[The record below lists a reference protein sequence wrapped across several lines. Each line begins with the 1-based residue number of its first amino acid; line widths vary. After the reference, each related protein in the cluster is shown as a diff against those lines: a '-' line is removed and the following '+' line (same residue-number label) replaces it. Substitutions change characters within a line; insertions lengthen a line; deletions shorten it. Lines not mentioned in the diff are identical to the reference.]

1 MVLKQRKMVIGLPKD
16 DHGEK
21 ERCIHEYEAV
31 VSCSWIPNLV
41 DLILMVSCSW
51 TPLSACA

>member
-1 MVLKQRKMVIGLPKD
+1 MIGLPKD

-41 DLILMVSCSW
+41 DL
-51 TPLSACA
+51 